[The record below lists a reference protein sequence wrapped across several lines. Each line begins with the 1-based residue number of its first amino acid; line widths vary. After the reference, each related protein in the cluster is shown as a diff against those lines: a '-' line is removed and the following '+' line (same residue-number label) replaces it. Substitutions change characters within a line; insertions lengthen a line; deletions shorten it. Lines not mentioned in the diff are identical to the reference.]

1 MTRRPCCPICQS
13 LNLRMQRERAIVI
26 IMACNQCGTWFI
38 VNPEPVAEASVV
50 TEGIRSQDP

>member
-1 MTRRPCCPICQS
+1 
-13 LNLRMQRERAIVI
+13 MQRERAIVI